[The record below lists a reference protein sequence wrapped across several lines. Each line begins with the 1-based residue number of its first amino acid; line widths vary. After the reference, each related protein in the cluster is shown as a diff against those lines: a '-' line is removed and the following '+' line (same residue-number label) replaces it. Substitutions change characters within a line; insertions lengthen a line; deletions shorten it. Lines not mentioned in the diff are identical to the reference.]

1 MENKTFTTTHVKELI
16 FGLSLQELAEVY
28 ELELTDATALQML
41 IDRVKNDLTDG
52 TYSEISY
59 EQ

>member
-1 MENKTFTTTHVKELI
+1 MENAIFNSEHAKDLV
-16 FGLSLQELAEVY
+16 FGLSLYELAETY
-28 ELELTDATALQML
+28 EVELTDATALQML